1 MITKIVFVV
10 MFVVLARL
18 AVDTYRRGSFGFRKI
33 EFGFEIAMIGF
44 FIAIVCFGAVDAFGV
59 LAVFCFEIFK
69 KIEEKWS

>member
-10 MFVVLARL
+10 MFVVLTRL

-33 EFGFEIAMIGF
+33 DYGFEIAMVGSL
-44 FIAIVCFGAVDAFGV
+44 IALLMFGAVDAFGV

-69 KIEEKWS
+69 KIEEKWA

>member
-33 EFGFEIAMIGF
+33 EYGFEIAMIGF
-44 FIAIVCFGAVDAFGV
+44 FVATITFGAVDAFGV
-59 LAVFCFEIFK
+59 LAVFCFEIFTRL
-69 KIEEKWS
+69 EEKWS